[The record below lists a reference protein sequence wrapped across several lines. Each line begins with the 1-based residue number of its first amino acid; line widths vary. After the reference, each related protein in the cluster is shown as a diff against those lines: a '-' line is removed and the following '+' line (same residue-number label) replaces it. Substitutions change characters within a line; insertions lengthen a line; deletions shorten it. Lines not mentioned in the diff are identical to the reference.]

1 MRNFEVANVFK
12 EIADILEIKDENPF
26 RIRAYRRA
34 AQNIEA
40 LTEAV
45 EELAQRG
52 DLEKVPGIGKD
63 LALKVQEVLSTG
75 GLKYLENLKKEIPES
90 LVEFL
95 SIPGMGPKTAKLLY
109 DQLGVDS
116 VEKLEEL
123 AKGHKLQGLPGIRAK
138 TEENILRGIELYKKG
153 RERMSLG
160 KALPLAQEIIAQ
172 LQALP
177 EVNRL
182 SFAGSLRRMKET
194 VKDIDILVTSE
205 NPAKV
210 MGVFASLPLVQE
222 VLARGETKCSVILKE
237 GIQADLRVVDPESFG
252 AALQYFTGSKAHNI
266 RTRELAV
273 RKGLKLSEYGVFSD
287 ADGRRLG
294 GALEEDMY
302 AALGLSL
309 IPPELRE
316 DTGEIEAA
324 LEGRLPKL
332 VEYSEIKGDL
342 HVHSH
347 WSDGAHS
354 LEELAEA
361 AIRKG
366 YEYLLIADH
375 SKSMGIARGLSEEE
389 LHQQVQEI
397 QALNKKFKGFCLL
410 AGIEVDI
417 RADGTLDFPDDVLA
431 QLDIVVAAIHSG
443 FKQAKE
449 TMTKRIVKVMENP
462 HVHIIAHPTGRLIG
476 EREGY
481 ELDWEEV
488 LRCARETNT
497 ALEINSYP
505 ARLDLNDLN
514 SRRAKEAGVSMTIS
528 TDAHTIS
535 QLETMTLGVATARRG
550 WLTKGDLLNTLS
562 ARDLLKRI
570 SKK

>member
-1 MRNFEVANVFK
+1 MRNFEVAKIFN

-45 EELAQRG
+45 EELAQSG
-52 DLEKVPGIGKD
+52 SLEKVPGIGKD
-63 LALKVQEVLSTG
+63 LALKVQEILSTG
-75 GLKYLENLKKEIPES
+75 GLKYLEDLKKEIPES

-95 SIPGMGPKTAKLLY
+95 SVQGLGPKTAKLLY

-116 VEKLEEL
+116 IEKLEEL

-138 TEENILRGIELYKKG
+138 TEENIIRGIELYKKG
-153 RERMSLG
+153 RERMPLG
-160 KALPLAQEIIAQ
+160 RALPLAQSIAAQ

-182 SFAGSLRRMKET
+182 AFAGSLRRMKET
-194 VKDIDILVTSE
+194 VKDIDILITSE

-210 MGVFASLPLVQE
+210 MAVFAGLPQVQE
-222 VLARGETKCSVILKE
+222 VLAKGETKCSVILKE

-273 RKGLKLSEYGVFSD
+273 RKGLKLSEYGVFRD

-302 AALGLSL
+302 AVLGLPL

-324 LEGRLPKL
+324 LEGRLPPL
-332 VEYSEIKGDL
+332 VKHSDIKGDL

-354 LEELAEA
+354 LEDLAEA
-361 AIRKG
+361 AMQKG
-366 YEYLLIADH
+366 YKYLLISDH
-375 SKSMGIARGLSEEE
+375 SKSMGIARGLTEEE
-389 LHQQVQEI
+389 LLQQLQEI
-397 QALNKKFKGFCLL
+397 QALNKRFKGFRFL

-417 RADGTLDFPDDVLA
+417 RADGSLDFPDEVLA
-431 QLDIVVAAIHSG
+431 KLDIVVAAIHSG

-449 TMTKRIVKVMENP
+449 AMTKRIVKAMENP

-488 LRCARETNT
+488 LRVARETNT
-497 ALEINSYP
+497 AMEINSYP

-514 SRRAKEAGVSMTIS
+514 TRRAKEAGVSLAIS
-528 TDAHTIS
+528 TDAHTLS
-535 QLETMTLGVATARRG
+535 QLETMALGVATARRG
-550 WLTKGDLLNTLS
+550 WLTKMEVLNTLS
-562 ARDLLKRI
+562 AEALLKRI
-570 SKK
+570 MK

>member
-1 MRNFEVANVFK
+1 MRNFEIAKVFN

-63 LALKVQEVLSTG
+63 LALKVQEILSTG
-75 GLKYLENLKKEIPES
+75 GLKYLENLKKEVPES

-116 VEKLEEL
+116 VEKLEGL

-138 TEENILRGIELYKKG
+138 TEENIIRGIELYKKG
-153 RERMSLG
+153 RERMPLG
-160 KALPLAQEIIAQ
+160 KALSLAQEIMAH

-182 SFAGSLRRMKET
+182 AFAGSLRRMKET
-194 VKDIDILVTSE
+194 VKDIDILVTSDH
-205 NPAKV
+205 PPKV

-266 RTRELAV
+266 RSRELAV
-273 RKGLKLSEYGVFSD
+273 RKGFKLSEYGVFRD

-302 AALGLSL
+302 AALGLPL

-375 SKSMGIARGLSEEE
+375 SKSMGIARGLSKEE

-397 QALNKKFKGFCLL
+397 QALNKKFKGFRLL

-431 QLDIVVAAIHSG
+431 QLDVVVAAIHSG
-443 FKQAKE
+443 FKQSKG
-449 TMTKRIVKVMENP
+449 TMTKRIVRAMENP

-514 SRRAKEAGVSMTIS
+514 SRRAKEAGVSLAIS

-562 ARDLLKRI
+562 ARDLLERI